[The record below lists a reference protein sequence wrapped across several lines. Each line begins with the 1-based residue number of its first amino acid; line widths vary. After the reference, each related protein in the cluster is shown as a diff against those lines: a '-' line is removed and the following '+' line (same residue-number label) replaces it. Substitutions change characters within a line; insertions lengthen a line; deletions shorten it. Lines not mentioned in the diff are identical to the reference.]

1 VALDSKKTRYGPSYP
16 LELLLLI
23 VVGSLVIVYAIFH
36 IVVIVPIVYLP
47 YAMVSVPLRNIQASA
62 GDIVIQYGR
71 RDVNIKDAVSS
82 NEVSVRNLIIAVP
95 AMVLALVSRVGGVV
109 DLRVGAG
116 ESLFLIICVVSTFIF
131 SR

>member
-1 VALDSKKTRYGPSYP
+1 
-16 LELLLLI
+16 
-23 VVGSLVIVYAIFH
+23 
-36 IVVIVPIVYLP
+36 
-47 YAMVSVPLRNIQASA
+47 MVSVPLRNIQASA